1 MRSTGIGIP
10 VIEEPKIKGAGCKAG
25 VKVGLGLGFNIPLLG
40 LLFKWIGKERY
51 WERRGWG
58 K

>member
-1 MRSTGIGIP
+1 MNSISIMGKAK
-10 VIEEPKIKGAGCKAG
+10 VKGVG